1 MKYSNKI
8 LWIVITTLL
17 LGVFAM
23 PQSWKEL
30 LPDSQVKTILLDK
43 KLHLGLD
50 LQGGAQL
57 DYLLDLRQVE
67 KYNNDEDPSNDL
79 IVDQIVEGV
88 RTTIERRVN
97 GLGVS
102 EPNIYTADIADERHI
117 IVELAGVKDLQ
128 VAKEQVGKT
137 IQLQFKE
144 QKQEI
149 DPNEKNKIQEEAQK
163 TLDTILNS
171 NNFSETGDKVQTND
185 LKIQFQEYKQF
196 KEEITE
202 KIRDILWNL
211 KEGEVHS
218 QVIEISDGYAIN
230 EFQQVSEITGFTMFK
245 AGKKQLE
252 EREITIDAEE
262 FAVVAKEISE
272 NFEDTNASLDT
283 FPPELRTSI
292 EELNPNEVSDILETD
307 NAYFLYKLIKRISPE
322 TIETLETT
330 EESESPTIKTEEFP
344 KETLFHIEKIRI
356 NKDTE
361 NAKLSIETLK
371 KRVTDSK
378 KTVQE
383 EQLSYE
389 RIFYSTVPDP
399 WKTTGLDGDK
409 FKRATVVWD
418 QIGRPLISIE
428 FNEEGA
434 KLFEE
439 ITERNIGKPLA
450 IFVGGILISSPN
462 VSEKI
467 SGGSAQ
473 ITGSF
478 TIPEAA
484 QLAQDLQTGAIPAPI
499 ILVGQHQVGA
509 SLGEQALNSSI
520 LAGFIGLILLAIYMI
535 FQYRLFGLIANMAL
549 IIYAIILIFILKTSS
564 VIGFSII
571 LTLAGM
577 AGIILSIGMA
587 VDANI
592 LIFERIKEELQDGKK
607 IPAAIA
613 IGFERAWTSIA
624 DSNISSLI
632 TCAILFS
639 FGSSIIRGFAIN
651 LGIGIMVSMFTA
663 MFITKYF
670 LYFFFH
676 NWEKDKQLLLP
687 YKK

>member
-1 MKYSNKI
+1 MKYSHKI
-8 LWIVITTLL
+8 LWIVIMTLF

-23 PQSWKEL
+23 PQNWKEL

-57 DYLLDLRQVE
+57 DYLLDLRQAE
-67 KYNNDEDPSNDL
+67 KYNNDDDPSNDL
-79 IVDQIVEGV
+79 IIDQIVEGV

-144 QKQEI
+144 QKEEI
-149 DPNEKNKIQEEAQK
+149 DPNEKNIIQKEAQE
-163 TLDTILNS
+163 TLDTIRTS
-171 NNFSETGDKVQTND
+171 NNFSEIGEKVQTND
-185 LKIQFQEYKQF
+185 LKIQFQNYSHF
-196 KEEITE
+196 KDEITE
-202 KIRDILWNL
+202 KARNILWDL
-211 KEGEVHS
+211 KEGEVHP

-230 EFQQVSEITGFTMFK
+230 EFQQVSEVTGFAILK
-245 AGKKQLE
+245 AGGKQLQ
-252 EREITIDAEE
+252 EREITIDAED
-262 FAVVAKEISE
+262 FALVAKEVSE
-272 NFEDTNASLDT
+272 NFEDTNAALDT
-283 FPPELRTSI
+283 FPPELRSTI
-292 EELNPNEVSDILETD
+292 KELNPNEVSSILETD

-322 TIETLETT
+322 NIEKLETEETLY
-330 EESESPTIKTEEFP
+330 
-344 KETLFHIEKIRI
+344 HIEKIRI

-361 NAKLSIETLK
+361 NAKSTIETLK
-371 KRVTDSK
+371 KRVSDSK
-378 KTVQE
+378 KTVKE
-383 EQLSYE
+383 EQLLYE

-409 FKRATVVWD
+409 FKRASVVWD

-509 SLGEQALNSSI
+509 SLGAQALNSSI
-520 LAGFIGLILLAIYMI
+520 FAGFIGLILLGIYMV

-549 IIYAIILIFILKTSS
+549 IMYAIILIFILKTSS

-632 TCAILFS
+632 TCAILFI

-663 MFITKYF
+663 MFITKYL

-676 NWEKDKQLLLP
+676 NWEKDKQLLLS